1 MRARLRDLSARLGP
15 GTLRDILLVNLA
27 VGIVGIS
34 YGAITVGDGLP
45 LWAPNLMSVVV
56 LGGASQF
63 LFTGIIAAGGS
74 PVAAVLA
81 GLLVNARHLPFG
93 FALAETVRNR
103 PLLGSYLMIDEVVA
117 FALSERDLERRRR
130 VFFTCGIG
138 LWIFWNLGSLLGGLL
153 GNAIDN
159 TDDFGLDAAFPAV
172 LIALVMPALRDRRTR
187 VVAVVGALVAVG
199 VTPFVPTGVAVL
211 FALAAL
217 VLMPVLRG
225 SAEPPAGPDPGA
237 GGGGDR

>member
-1 MRARLRDLSARLGP
+1 MRAHLRDLSERLGP

-27 VGIVGIS
+27 VGIVGVS
-34 YGAITVGDGLP
+34 YGAITVGEGLP

-63 LFTGIIAAGGS
+63 LFTGIVASGGS

-93 FALAETVRNR
+93 FALADSVRNR

-117 FALSERDLERRRR
+117 FALVERDAERRRL
-130 VFFTCGIG
+130 VFFTCGTC
-138 LWIFWNLGSLLGGLL
+138 LWIFWNIGSLIGGLL

-159 TDDFGLDAAFPAV
+159 TDAFGLDTAFPAV

-199 VTPFVPTGVAVL
+199 ATPFVPTGVAVL
-211 FALAAL
+211 LALTAL
-217 VLMPVLRG
+217 VLMPVLRT
-225 SAEPPAGPDPGA
+225 SDGPVPGRRDLPGGGA
-237 GGGGDR
+237 G